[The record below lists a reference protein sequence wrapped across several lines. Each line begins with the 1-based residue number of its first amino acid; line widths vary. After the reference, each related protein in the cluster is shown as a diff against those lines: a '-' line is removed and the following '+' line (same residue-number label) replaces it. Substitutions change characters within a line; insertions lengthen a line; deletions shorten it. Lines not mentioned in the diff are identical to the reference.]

1 MRTKTALKPGVQY
14 NEETVLYT
22 GHFITMNAD
31 IPKASATV
39 VRGGKIL
46 FTGTI
51 EQAGKAS

>member
-22 GHFITMNAD
+22 GHFITMNED